1 MAGPVVTFYFTPAIC
16 LAHLFHHEGLIM
28 PNLPIQLPPRA
39 NYLPYSIFDPT
50 GVEKEPEALLAG
62 FLLSHASEVHLIDR
76 ELHDLSSADFQY
88 EDTAIIFDTCM
99 SALDERKAFAS
110 NAKLAD
116 GSILAPVLDKLN
128 KNGCI
133 DAVKYANILASASW
147 SFLCSP
153 ALALSWIDMI
163 KERSAWRKIAAT
175 ASYMMEVAVA
185 PGSTKIKDFMADT
198 ASTMQEILE
207 GSSSKQEGDNL
218 SLICSCVNL
227 LKEIQDNL
235 HNGVTHQGLLTGFP
249 QLDRML
255 DGLKG
260 GKLYILAARPSVGKT
275 ALALN
280 ILINIAQ
287 SKQITKPILF
297 FSVEMSQKEIAART
311 LSSFMHA
318 SVQQLSRGDV
328 TSGQW
333 SQALRGVKSLGYSED
348 GGKSNIS
355 LLMVDDTGN
364 ITPNILASQARR
376 VANTCGGLSMIVVDY
391 IQLMVTDDRRGS
403 ANRNLEVAQISRQL
417 KLLSKEYDCPVL
429 ALSQLNRQPDNRS
442 EPAPQLSDLRDSGAI
457 EQDADVVMFLYK
469 PTKDSD
475 WRKLSIAKNRSG
487 EVGDITLDFKG
498 AWTKFTET
506 TTPPE
511 VQ

>member
-1 MAGPVVTFYFTPAIC
+1 
-16 LAHLFHHEGLIM
+16 M
-28 PNLPIQLPPRA
+28 PNLPIQLPPRV
-39 NYLPYSIFDPT
+39 NYLAPTLLDPKW
-50 GVEKEPEALLAG
+50 VEKEPEALLTG
-62 FLLSHASEVHLIDR
+62 FLITHASQVHLIDR
-76 ELHDLSSADFQY
+76 ELHDLSSADFQF

-99 SALDERKAFAS
+99 STLDEYKAFAS
-110 NAKLAD
+110 DAKLAD
-116 GSILAPVLDKLN
+116 GSIVAPVIDKLN
-128 KNGCI
+128 KNGLNEI
-133 DAVKYANILASASW
+133 AIFANMLFSASW
-147 SFLCSP
+147 TSFCSP

-175 ASYMMEVAVA
+175 ATCMMETAVA
-185 PGSTKIKDFMADT
+185 PGSTKLKDFMADT
-198 ASTMQEILE
+198 ASTLQEILE
-207 GSSSKQEGDNL
+207 GSTSKQEGDNL
-218 SLICSCVNL
+218 SLICTCVNL
-227 LKEIQDNL
+227 LTEM
-235 HNGVTHQGLLTGFP
+235 
-249 QLDRML
+249 ML

-311 LSSFMHA
+311 LSAFMHA
-318 SVQQLSRGDV
+318 STQQLSRGEV

-333 SQALRGVKSLGYSED
+333 NQALRGVKSLGYSED

-355 LLMVDDTGN
+355 LLMVDDTSN

-391 IQLMVTDDRRGS
+391 IQLMGTDDRRMG
-403 ANRNLEVAQISRQL
+403 ANRNLEVAQVSRQL
-417 KLLSKEYDCPVL
+417 KILSKEYDCPVL

-442 EPAPQLSDLRDSGAI
+442 GQKPQLSDLRDSGAI

-469 PTKDSD
+469 ESEASV

-487 EVGDITLDFKG
+487 EVGEITLDFKG
-498 AWTKFTET
+498 AWTKFSEMGSV
-506 TTPPE
+506 PDMP
-511 VQ
+511 

>member
-1 MAGPVVTFYFTPAIC
+1 
-16 LAHLFHHEGLIM
+16 M
-28 PNLPIQLPPRA
+28 PNLPIQLPPRV
-39 NYLPYSIFDPT
+39 NYLAPTLLDPKW
-50 GVEKEPEALLAG
+50 VEKEPEALLTG
-62 FLLSHASEVHLIDR
+62 FLITHASLVHLIDR
-76 ELHDLSSADFQY
+76 ELHDLSSADFQF

-99 SALDERKAFAS
+99 STLDEYKAFAS
-110 NAKLAD
+110 AAKLAD
-116 GSILAPVLDKLN
+116 GSIVAPVIDKLN
-128 KNGCI
+128 KNGLNEI
-133 DAVKYANILASASW
+133 AIFANMLFSASW
-147 SFLCSP
+147 TSFCSP

-175 ASYMMEVAVA
+175 ATCMMETAVA
-185 PGSTKIKDFMADT
+185 PGSTKLKDFMADT
-198 ASTMQEILE
+198 ASTLQEILE
-207 GSSSKQEGDNL
+207 GSTSKQEGDSL
-218 SLICSCVNL
+218 SHICACVNL
-227 LKEIQDNL
+227 LREIQDNL

-311 LSSFMHA
+311 LSFFMHA
-318 SVQQLSRGDV
+318 STQQLSRGEV

-333 SQALRGVKSLGYSED
+333 NQALKGVKSLGYSED

-355 LLMVDDTGN
+355 LLMVDDTSN

-391 IQLMVTDDRRGS
+391 IQLMGTDDRRMGT
-403 ANRNLEVAQISRQL
+403 NRNLEVAQVSRQL
-417 KLLSKEYDCPVL
+417 KILSKEYDCPVL

-442 EPAPQLSDLRDSGAI
+442 GQKPQLSDLRDSGAI

-469 PTKDSD
+469 ESEDSV

-487 EVGDITLDFKG
+487 EVGEITLDFKG
-498 AWTKFTET
+498 AWTKFSEMGSV
-506 TTPPE
+506 PDMP
-511 VQ
+511 